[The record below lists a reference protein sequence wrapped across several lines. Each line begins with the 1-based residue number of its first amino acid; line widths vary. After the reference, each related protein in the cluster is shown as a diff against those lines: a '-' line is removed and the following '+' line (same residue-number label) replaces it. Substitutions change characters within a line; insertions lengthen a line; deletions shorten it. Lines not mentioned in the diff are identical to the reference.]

1 MIMHEFRSTPRLAT
15 PGILINQQ
23 VVPRDWSSLRRAFND
38 PPSIDRDAAGV
49 RSPLVIKETI
59 ESLEQA
65 LLERGDTPLDF
76 MVLATALRYQFADRH
91 MRLLCDGN
99 RQVDI
104 VHCVEGQWATA
115 VSVNDGTERL
125 DSPDPHNPQADASL
139 NAGRGLSSQKST
151 KSGPRLRE
159 QTTQLTP
166 RSVGFAFQALCG
178 CRVGVDLVD
187 PENGLASP
195 E

>member
-1 MIMHEFRSTPRLAT
+1 MMHQFQSTPRLAT
-15 PGILINQQ
+15 PGILINQR
-23 VVPRDWSSLRRAFND
+23 VVPRDWSDLRRAFSN
-38 PPSIDRDAAGV
+38 PPSIDRDAADI

-91 MRLLCDGN
+91 VRLLCDGN
-99 RQVDI
+99 RQIDI
-104 VHCVEGQWATA
+104 VHCVDGQWATA
-115 VSVNDGTERL
+115 ASLDDEMVGTESTGVNNL
-125 DSPDPHNPQADASL
+125 QADASL
-139 NAGRGLSSQKST
+139 NSSGGPP
-151 KSGPRLRE
+151 SGEAVDPRTRFAE
-159 QTTQLTP
+159 QATRLTP
-166 RSVGFAFQALCG
+166 RSVSFAFQTLCG

-187 PENGLASP
+187 SENGLSTP